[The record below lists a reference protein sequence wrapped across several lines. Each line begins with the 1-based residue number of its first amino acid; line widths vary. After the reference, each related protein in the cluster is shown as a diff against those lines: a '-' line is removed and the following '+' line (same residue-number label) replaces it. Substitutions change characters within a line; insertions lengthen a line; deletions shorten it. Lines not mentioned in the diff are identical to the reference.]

1 MKPRFIRKHLI
12 TIEPNPACTRE
23 TIMKKPTCPAK
34 HAPFMAWIAAC
45 LGAVIAVAAH
55 AATEPAQKPL
65 MNAVAGAVPN
75 VMLNLDNSGSMTWP
89 FLDSYPSLGSRD
101 ENAMR
106 ASAVNPMY
114 YNPKVYYAPRV
125 NADGSVWVSP
135 VGNAAVGADC
145 DNRINDNNDCTDR
158 TPWAANTAVAFVANS
173 DKDGKSQSDTFR
185 TWTTNYYSSTSKRV
199 PKHWEFSTVPTKD
212 LWRFRYVTDCV
223 DKGSCNSSGRVV
235 DIYRNEIK
243 INGSKVT
250 AVTLPA
256 GSIRPDCGPS
266 ATTCT
271 RAQEMANIVRWYNF
285 YHSRMKAVTTAIGQS
300 MANNDLTNRLRVGYT
315 QFNAGNNPSTGIAR
329 GVRYWNDA
337 TAAKW
342 KTQMYN
348 WMYAL
353 LPNGGTPSHNSVIN
367 VGNYYGNSTGGAWK
381 NDPTSTAAVDKNAD
395 LSCRRGYHIFLSDGA
410 WNDGTAVFPTGAI
423 SQQASV
429 AGPAFTGK
437 PYGTSVTLAYSP
449 AGYQKPDGSI
459 DRKAYIPYTDNK
471 TSSNGLADLTA
482 HYFWG
487 RDFSTLDNNVPPI
500 AAINNPTF
508 WQNMATYTIGW
519 GLEPGGS
526 LTWNQIHAYQ
536 AAWLAGG
543 TPTLPSWPTGN
554 LNSGTYGDTYRVNDF
569 IRAAYTGG
577 GKAYSVWSAADVAS
591 AFNQILGFIT
601 GSGNDAGVAVS
612 GGAGSHTSL
621 AGLLKYTTE
630 YKTSDNSGDIKAF
643 KLDAV
648 GNFVNVDASGMP
660 IPLWSTTVPPV
671 ASRQLYAL
679 SGYDPANPGDPGN
692 ASLRKTLIAS
702 TTLGSL
708 PSDFQALLN
717 ADGNQKTDASFIRYI
732 LGQEGEADKNGNVY
746 RARSSVIG
754 ASVNSPPVYVGGR
767 LNMGYAVYGNVTGQS
782 DYAGYLL
789 KKNNYPA
796 SIFAATNEGMVHV
809 LDASDQ
815 VATGGKELAAF
826 MPKGAMAHQI
836 ALASTDFK
844 FEFALDGPVSEDD
857 IYDGAG
863 VTPEG
868 KKEWRN
874 IVTGTGGRAGKF
886 AFAVESPL
894 NEPPLANPSA
904 AGDRLPAKDHF
915 LWEVSKASAGYG
927 DMGYI
932 TNNPTAGQLDNGS
945 WVTLMTS
952 GHYAGTGKMG
962 LYVMD
967 ALTGAQ
973 KYFLEIPAGY
983 TAGNR
988 GLGGVVGV
996 RDINR
1001 RLVAAYAGDALGNLW
1016 RFDLR
1021 SSGTVTTVTTATTN
1035 NGVGDTPPPDG
1046 TTTNTLTSGGVTTVT
1061 TVATKTVPAVA
1072 PATGSVTTVTTT
1084 VAVTS
1089 GRMPKVS
1096 YGKPLFTSPTAQPI
1110 YAAPTWQVHPGD
1122 DGTTCPKADRL
1133 QCGAIVVVGTG
1144 ILLEDDDVISTKA
1157 NTIYGVWDPTPIGG
1171 DEVTGFQT
1179 AAAGD
1184 LVQQSIELADS
1195 KTYDKKDFYK
1205 VSENEVDWKNGKRG
1219 WYLNLGVIPSAGV
1232 ATGGERIIGDAAN
1245 LGSSVVLTSVFVK
1258 NTDTTVESCSNSG
1271 GLANAVY
1278 VLDALTGKNKLSF
1291 DVNGD
1296 YRPDTYSV
1304 AYIAAGGYTRGNIIT
1319 ISDGGTGS
1327 GDAGVGK
1334 SNEGSPDLKPKSKCT
1349 GAKGWET
1356 GVYDS
1361 LGLYDGCPDPDESR
1375 WTRTWRTIVSPP
1387 VF

>member
-1 MKPRFIRKHLI
+1 MKTFIRLGKQ
-12 TIEPNPACTRE
+12 
-23 TIMKKPTCPAK
+23 
-34 HAPFMAWIAAC
+34 APFMVWTAAC
-45 LGAVIAVAAH
+45 LGAITLSAH
-55 AATEPAQKPL
+55 AATMPAQKPL

-75 VMLNLDNSGSMTWP
+75 VMLNLDNSGSMAWP
-89 FLDSYPSLGSRD
+89 FLDSYPSLGSGY
-101 ENAMR
+101 ENAIR
-106 ASAVNPMY
+106 SSTVNQMY
-114 YNPKVYYAPRV
+114 YNPRIYYAPRV
-125 NADGSVWVSP
+125 NADGSEWVSP
-135 VGNAAVGADC
+135 PGNANIGASC
-145 DNRINDNNDCTDR
+145 NNRINYGNSCTDR
-158 TPWAANTAVAFVANS
+158 TPWAADTAVRFIANS
-173 DKDGKSQSDTFR
+173 DNGGTLQSGSFR
-185 TWTTNYYSSTSKRV
+185 TWTTGFYSSGWPRV
-199 PKHWEFSTVPTKD
+199 PKHWEFSSTSPGGGQY
-212 LWRFRYVTDCV
+212 FRYVTNCANLTN
-223 DKGSCNSSGRVV
+223 CNSTTNTTVRTVI
-235 DIYRNEIK
+235 DIYSNSIRV
-243 INGSKVT
+243 NG
-250 AVTLPA
+250 AVQAAVPLPV
-256 GSIRPDCGPS
+256 GSIRPDCGPN

-271 RAQEMANIVRWYNF
+271 RAEEMANIVRWYNF
-285 YHSRMKAVTTAIGQS
+285 YYSRMKAVTTAIGQS
-300 MANNDLTNRLRVGYT
+300 MANNDLTNRLRIGYS
-315 QFNAGNNPSTGIAR
+315 QFNNAAGNAATGIVR

-342 KTQMYN
+342 KTQTYD
-348 WMYAL
+348 WMYTL
-353 LPNGGTPSHNSVIN
+353 VPNGATPSHNSVIK
-367 VGNYYGNSTGGAWK
+367 VGDYYGNSTGGAWK
-381 NDPTSTAAVDKNAD
+381 NDPTSTAAVNRNMD
-395 LSCRRGYHIFLSDGA
+395 LSCRRGYHILLSDGA
-410 WNDGTAVFPTGAI
+410 WNAGTAAFPGGAI

-437 PYGTSVTLAYSP
+437 PHGTTVTLAYSP
-449 AGYQKPDGSI
+449 SGYLTSGGAI
-459 DRKAYIPYTDNK
+459 DRTAYIPYSDNK
-471 TSSNGLADLTA
+471 KSSNGLADLTA

-500 AAINNPTF
+500 AATNNPTF
-508 WQNMATYTIGW
+508 WQNMTTYTIGW
-519 GLEPGGS
+519 GLEPSGS
-526 LTWNQIHAYQ
+526 LTWSQIYGYQ
-536 AAWLAGG
+536 ATWLAGSS
-543 TPTLPSWPTGN
+543 PIQPSWPTGN
-554 LNSGTYGDTYRVNDF
+554 LNSGSYDDEYRVNDF
-569 IRAAYTGG
+569 IRAGYTGG

-591 AFNQILGFIT
+591 AFDQILGFIT

-660 IPLWSTTVPPV
+660 VPLWSTTVPPV

-679 SGYDPANPGDPGN
+679 SSYDPMNPGDAGN
-692 ASLRKTLIAS
+692 ANLRKTLSAG

-717 ADGNQKTDASFIRYI
+717 SDGNQKTDASFIRYI
-732 LGQEGEADKNGNVY
+732 LGQEGQAGVNGNVY
-746 RARSSVIG
+746 RARSSAIG
-754 ASVNSPPVYVGGR
+754 ASVNSPPIYVGGR
-767 LNMGYAVYGNVTGQS
+767 LNMGYAQYGNVTGQS
-782 DYAGYLL
+782 DYAAYLL
-789 KKNNYPA
+789 KKSNYPA

-826 MPKGAMAHQI
+826 MPKGAMAHQV
-836 ALASTDFK
+836 ALASTNFK
-844 FEFALDGPVSEDD
+844 FEFVLDGPVSEDD
-857 IYDGAG
+857 IYDSAG

-886 AFAVESPL
+886 AFALESPL
-894 NEPPLANPSA
+894 NEPSAANPSA
-904 AGDRLPAKDHF
+904 PGTRLPGKNHF
-915 LWEVSKASAGYG
+915 LWEVSNVSANYG

-932 TNNPTAGQLDNGS
+932 TNNPTAGQLDDGS

-973 KYFLEIPAGY
+973 KYFLEIPALY
-983 TAGNR
+983 AVGNR

-996 RDINR
+996 RDANR

-1021 SSGTVTTVTTATTN
+1021 SSGTVTTVTTTTTN
-1035 NGVGDTPPPDG
+1035 NSESDTPPPDG

-1061 TVATKTVPAVA
+1061 TIVTKTVPAVA
-1072 PATGSVTTVTTT
+1072 PATGSVTTVTKT

-1089 GRMPKVS
+1089 GRIPKVS

-1144 ILLEDDDVISTKA
+1144 ILLEDDDVTSGKA
-1157 NTIYGVWDPTPIGG
+1157 NTIYGVWDSTSIGG

-1179 AAAGD
+1179 AAVGD
-1184 LVQQSIELADS
+1184 LVQQSMELADH
-1195 KTYDKKDFYK
+1195 KTYEGKDFYK
-1205 VSENEVDWKNGKRG
+1205 ITENEVDWKNGKRG
-1219 WYLNLGVIPSAGV
+1219 WYLNLGAISSAGV
-1232 ATGGERIIGDAAN
+1232 TTGGERIIGDAAN

-1258 NTDTTVESCSNSG
+1258 NTDTSVENCASS

-1278 VLDALTGKNKLSF
+1278 VVDALTGQNKLSF
-1291 DVNGD
+1291 DVDGD

-1304 AYIAAGGYTRGNIIT
+1304 AYIDAGGYTRGNIIT
-1319 ISDGGTGS
+1319 ISDGGTG
-1327 GDAGVGK
+1327 GDGMGK
-1334 SNEGSPDLKPKSKCT
+1334 PNEGDPGLKPKSKCT

-1361 LGLYDGCPDPDESR
+1361 IGLYDGCPDPDESR
-1375 WTRTWRTIVSPP
+1375 WTRTWRTIISPP

>member
-1 MKPRFIRKHLI
+1 MKNPIRLGKQ
-12 TIEPNPACTRE
+12 
-23 TIMKKPTCPAK
+23 
-34 HAPFMAWIAAC
+34 APFMAWVAAC
-45 LGAVIAVAAH
+45 LGAATLSAH
-55 AATEPAQKPL
+55 AATAPAQKPL

-89 FLDSYPSLGSRD
+89 FLDSYPLLDSNY

-106 ASAVNPMY
+106 SSTVNPMY
-114 YNPKVYYAPRV
+114 YNPRIYYAPRV
-125 NADGSVWVSP
+125 NADGSVWASP
-135 VGNAAVGADC
+135 AGNATVGSNC
-145 DNRINDNNDCTDR
+145 NNRINYENNCTDR
-158 TPWAANTAVAFVANS
+158 TPWAANTAVNFVANS
-173 DKDGKSQSDTFR
+173 NEFGARRSGTFR
-185 TWTTNYYSSTSKRV
+185 TWTTNYYSSTDRRV
-199 PKHWEFSTVPTKD
+199 PKHWEFSIPSTNPD
-212 LWRFRYVTDCV
+212 PSQHFRYITNCATLAD
-223 DKGSCNSSGRVV
+223 CNSTNTTRRTVV
-235 DIYRNEIK
+235 DIYSNSIRV
-243 INGSKVT
+243 NGNTQT
-250 AVTLPA
+250 AVLLPA
-256 GSIRPDCGPS
+256 GSIRPDCGPN

-300 MANNDLTNRLRVGYT
+300 MANGDLSNKLRIGYS
-315 QFNAGNNPSTGIAR
+315 QFNNAGSGAATGIVR

-381 NDPTSTAAVDKNAD
+381 NDPTSTVAVDKNVD
-395 LSCRRGYHIFLSDGA
+395 LSCRRGYHILLSDGA
-410 WNDGTAVFPTGAI
+410 WNSGTAVFPTGAI

-429 AGPAFTGK
+429 AGPAFAGK
-437 PYGTSVTLAYSP
+437 PYGTNITLGYSP
-449 AGYQKPDGSI
+449 SGYLTSEGTI
-459 DRKAYIPYTDNK
+459 DRTAYIPYTDNK

-500 AAINNPTF
+500 SATNNPTF
-508 WQNMATYTIGW
+508 WQNMTSYTIGW
-519 GLEPGGS
+519 GLEPSGS
-526 LTWNQIHAYQ
+526 LTWNQIYGYQ
-536 AAWLAGG
+536 AAWLAGSS
-543 TPTLPSWPTGN
+543 PTQPSWPTGN
-554 LNSGTYGDTYRVNDF
+554 LNSGSYDEEYRVNDF
-569 IRAAYTGG
+569 IRAGYTGG

-591 AFNQILGFIT
+591 AFDQILGFIT

-630 YKTSDNSGDIKAF
+630 YKTSDNSGGIKAF

-648 GNFVNVDASGMP
+648 GNFVNVDASGQP
-660 IPLWSTTVPPV
+660 VPLWSTTVPPV

-679 SGYDPANPGDPGN
+679 SSYDPMNPGDAGN
-692 ASLRKTLIAS
+692 PNLRKALSAS
-702 TTLGSL
+702 TTLGGL

-717 ADGNQKTDASFIRYI
+717 SDGNQKTDASFIRYI
-732 LGQEGEADKNGNVY
+732 LGQEGQADVNGNVY
-746 RARSSVIG
+746 RARSSAIG
-754 ASVNSPPVYVGGR
+754 ASVNSPPAYVGGR
-767 LNMGYAVYGNVTGQS
+767 LNMGYAQYGNVTGQS
-782 DYAGYLL
+782 DYADYLL
-789 KKNNYPA
+789 KKGNYPT

-826 MPKGAMAHQI
+826 MPKGAMAHQV
-836 ALASTDFK
+836 ALASTNFK
-844 FEFALDGPVSEDD
+844 FEFVLDGPVSEDD
-857 IYDGAG
+857 VYDSAG

-874 IVTGTGGRAGKF
+874 IVTGAGGRAGKF

-894 NEPPLANPSA
+894 NEPSAANPSA
-904 AGDRLPAKDHF
+904 PGDRLPAKDHF
-915 LWEVSKASAGYG
+915 LWEVNNASASYG

-932 TNNPTAGQLDNGS
+932 TNGPTAGQLDDGS
-945 WVTLMTS
+945 WVTLLPS

-973 KYFLEIPAGY
+973 KYFLEIPALY
-983 TAGNR
+983 TTGNR

-1021 SSGTVTTVTTATTN
+1021 SSGAVTTVTTATTN
-1035 NGVGDTPPPDG
+1035 NGASDTPPPDG

-1061 TVATKTVPAVA
+1061 TIVTKTVPAVA
-1072 PATGSVTTVTTT
+1072 PATGSVTTVTTA

-1089 GRMPKVS
+1089 GRVPKVS
-1096 YGKPLFTSPTAQPI
+1096 YGKPLFTSSTAQPI

-1144 ILLEDDDVISTKA
+1144 ILLEDDDVTSGKA
-1157 NTIYGVWDPTPIGG
+1157 NAIYGVWDPTFIGG
-1171 DEVTGFQT
+1171 DEVPGFQT
-1179 AAAGD
+1179 AVIGD
-1184 LVQQSIELADS
+1184 LVQQSIELTDN
-1195 KTYDKKDFYK
+1195 KTYGGKNFYQIT
-1205 VSENEVDWKNGKRG
+1205 ENEVDWKNGKRG
-1219 WYLNLGVIPSAGV
+1219 WYLNMGAISSAGV
-1232 ATGGERIIGDAAN
+1232 TTGGERIIGDAAN

-1258 NTDTTVESCSNSG
+1258 STDMSVENCASS

-1278 VLDALTGKNKLSF
+1278 VVDALTGKNKLSF
-1291 DVNGD
+1291 DVDGD

-1304 AYIAAGGYTRGNIIT
+1304 AYIDVGGYTRGNIIT
-1319 ISDGGTGS
+1319 ISDGGTG
-1327 GDAGVGK
+1327 GDDGIGK
-1334 SNEGSPDLKPKSKCT
+1334 PNEGDPGLKPKSKCT

-1361 LGLYDGCPDPDESR
+1361 IGLYDGCPDLDKSL
-1375 WTRTWRTIVSPP
+1375 WTRTWRTIISPP